1 MIKEVVMK
9 IQTRIFYTKL
19 QGLLEIFLVLFLS
32 GFFGMYNYLCRCVD
46 Y

>member
-1 MIKEVVMK
+1 MK

-19 QGLLEIFLVLFLS
+19 QGLFEIFLVLFLS
-32 GFFGMYNYLCRCVD
+32 GFFGMNNYLCRCVD